1 MQNFNHKNESKKNQ
15 EPIQPSQ
22 KAPQNNGN
30 LWDKVVNW
38 GVMLA
43 TKYGKTF
50 EIIIWALM
58 VIGIIFL
65 PILSVAMTFFAY
77 CYSKINPNRGHIMMA
92 VALIGGIVAW
102 IIGARMSDNAANDG
116 VVWYYWS
123 E

>member
-58 VIGIIFL
+58 VIGIILL
-65 PILSVAMTFFAY
+65 PILCKPFS
-77 CYSKINPNRGHIMMA
+77 SLHLKKN
-92 VALIGGIVAW
+92 AL
-102 IIGARMSDNAANDG
+102 S
-116 VVWYYWS
+116 S
-123 E
+123 F